1 MYKTTTAGWP
11 VLFRDVKKLMLA
23 PKSWTVH
30 VGGPETIHV
39 CRINAP
45 SRRSGTSAA
54 CQAVGAV

>member
-39 CRINAP
+39 CRI
-45 SRRSGTSAA
+45 
-54 CQAVGAV
+54 